1 MKHCLIFT
9 VIVAAC
15 LQAALVFAAEETE
28 KAHSIEPVTVSAR
41 HQEEPKNSP
50 YRLPASSLA
59 STWSIGQKEIQA
71 LQPRDLFDVLSY
83 APGVQLSY
91 QGRKAMNFLG
101 GRGGGNFIGGTNY
114 AVMVDGIYLPWTHS
128 ARMLANFPVETIE
141 SVRIVRDSTILTLG
155 PLAGLGAIGPAV
167 QGVVMIKT
175 IKPERRE
182 SQVKASYG
190 NLDRYKAFL
199 SHGDR
204 IVGGDG
210 SGEGYY
216 SLNFS
221 KRHDG
226 GRDDWNNASD
236 SNSILLKGGY
246 ALHGLTADV
255 SIYHDWATREIQRST
270 SVSKTSDAKWE
281 YDPMDS
287 LMVSA
292 NLAKAWNASQTT
304 SLGLYTGRLDAD
316 LQMRSWS
323 KPTLST
329 QHVEDNATQADLRH
343 IITSAGNILRMG
355 TQAIWWRVPNGQL
368 YYEGIAREEELYS
381 AYLHDEYNLTQSITV
396 DAGARIDRKHVSK
409 GINKYAPTDN
419 TPTVLIDDEWA
430 EPYYTAAVGAAY
442 RLNNKWRLSLRASY
456 VEQSADNYLLSAN
469 NKTLAPEK
477 QWRYEAGVEAS
488 LHPAFNAVMTLFHYD
503 ISNCKTVVGS
513 VTVDDDIYNV
523 YDTMDVARQGVEF
536 DINGFLGTPNLT
548 YSLAYSYQTSDNETD
563 NEAIPRHIASLRLGY
578 SMMPFQVN
586 LLLRH
591 VSDYRSNQFSVGNLY
606 YDIGGYSRVDANIS
620 YLFKLGSAQ
629 MKATLFGQNLSD
641 ERYETRLG
649 WEDVGLTFGVE
660 LGAKF

>member
-1 MKHCLIFT
+1 MKNCVVFT
-9 VIVAAC
+9 VILAAC
-15 LQAALVFAAEETE
+15 LQAAIVFAGEDKDKT
-28 KAHSIEPVTVSAR
+28 HTIEPVTVSAR
-41 HQEEPKNSP
+41 QQEEPKNSP

-59 STWSIGQKEIQA
+59 ATWSVGQKEIQA
-71 LQPRDLFDVLSY
+71 MQPRDLFDVLSY
-83 APGVQLSY
+83 APGVQLSF
-91 QGRKAMNFLG
+91 QGRKGMNFLG
-101 GRGGGNFIGGTNY
+101 GRGGGNFIGGSNY
-114 AVMVDGIYLPWTHS
+114 AVMVDGVYLPWTHS

-155 PLAGLGAIGPAV
+155 PLAGLGAIGSAV

-175 IKPERRE
+175 RKPERRE
-182 SQVKASYG
+182 SEVKAGYG

-204 IVGGDG
+204 LGEGDG
-210 SGEGYY
+210 SSGYY

-246 ALHGLTADV
+246 AASGLSADV
-255 SIYHDWATREIQRST
+255 SLYHDWATREIQRSLP
-270 SVSKTSDAKWE
+270 VSKTSDAKWE

-304 SLGLYTGRLDAD
+304 SLGFYTGRLEAD
-316 LQMRSWS
+316 LQKRSWS
-323 KPTLST
+323 KAGCDTHSL
-329 QHVEDNATQADLRH
+329 EDNATQADLRH
-343 IITSAGNILRMG
+343 IISSDNNALRMG
-355 TQAIWWRVPNGQL
+355 AQAIWWRVPDGQL

-381 AYLHDEYNLTQSITV
+381 VYLHDEYSLTPALTV
-396 DAGARIDRKHVSK
+396 DAGARLDRKHVSK
-409 GINKYAPTDN
+409 GINKYAPTDK

-442 RLNNKWRLSLRASY
+442 SLNEKWRLSFRTSY
-456 VEQSADNYLLSAN
+456 VEQGADNYLLTIK

-477 QWRYEAGVEAS
+477 QWRYEAGVEAN

-513 VTVDDDIYNV
+513 VKVGDDLYNV
-523 YDTMDVARQGVEF
+523 YDTTDVARQGVEL
-536 DINGFLGTPNLT
+536 DINGFLGTPSLT
-548 YSLAYSYQTSDNETD
+548 YSLSYSYQTSDNDTD

-578 SMMPFQVN
+578 SLMPFQVN

-591 VSDYRSNQFSVGNLY
+591 VSDYRSNQFAVDNLY
-606 YDIGGYSRVDANIS
+606 YDIGGFSRVDANIS
-620 YLFKLGSAQ
+620 YLFKLGGAQ
-629 MKATLFGQNLSD
+629 MRATLFGQNLTD